1 MSANRLAQTIQFLK
15 NNLMLPQSSIDL
27 ALKQTPTDYNVLPTI
42 MWQYGLV
49 TLAQVD
55 AIFDYFETQID

>member
-27 ALKQTPTDYNVLPTI
+27 ALKQAPTDYNVLPTI

-55 AIFDYFETQID
+55 AIFDYFETQAD